1 MAGGAAGGVGDA
13 AGTQILLDDLFAPMP
28 NGGRAMTMA
37 PLVLALASGAM
48 SASFALC
55 LRLAAGGIN
64 PALGAL
70 IVSATAL
77 PFSLGVFIAMRD
89 APTGVAFGTRST
101 VLMILAG
108 VFAASTTIF
117 GMLAYSRGFK
127 LSSSPVVTA
136 TQMSLLLIVGV
147 VALDEPLGAGR
158 CLALALIVL
167 GVFLLQRAGV

>member
-1 MAGGAAGGVGDA
+1 
-13 AGTQILLDDLFAPMP
+13 
-28 NGGRAMTMA
+28 MA
-37 PLVLALASGAM
+37 PLVLALAAGAM
-48 SASFALC
+48 SASYALC
-55 LRLAAGGIN
+55 LRLAAGGIS

-77 PFSLGVFIAMRD
+77 PFTIGVFVAMRD
-89 APTGVAFGTRST
+89 VPTGLTFSTRGA

-117 GMLAYSRGFK
+117 GILAYSRGFK
-127 LSSSPVVTA
+127 LSSSPIVIA
-136 TQMSLLLIVGV
+136 TQMSLMLIVGV

-158 CLALALIVL
+158 FLALALIAL

>member
-1 MAGGAAGGVGDA
+1 
-13 AGTQILLDDLFAPMP
+13 
-28 NGGRAMTMA
+28 MTMA
-37 PLVLALASGAM
+37 PLVLALAAGAM
-48 SASFALC
+48 SASYSVC
-55 LRLAAGGIN
+55 LRLAAGGVN

-89 APTGVAFGTRST
+89 APTGVALSTRGT

-117 GMLAYSRGFK
+117 AILAYSRGFK
-127 LSSSPVVTA
+127 LSSSPIVVA
-136 TQMSLLLIVGV
+136 TQMSLVLVVGV
-147 VALDEPLGAGR
+147 VALDEPLGPSR
-158 CLALALIVL
+158 ILALALIAL